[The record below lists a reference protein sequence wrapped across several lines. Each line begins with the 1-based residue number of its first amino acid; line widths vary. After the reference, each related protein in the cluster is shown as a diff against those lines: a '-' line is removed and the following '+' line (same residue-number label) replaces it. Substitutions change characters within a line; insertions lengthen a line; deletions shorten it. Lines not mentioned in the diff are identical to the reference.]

1 MDQLPPLTLFPTH
14 ESAPSDIRQVP
25 DNQEVFIDDASDA
38 SLILELLDLERD
50 KEGLEVGNHFPNR
63 TLIFLYRE
71 PCWHNNITFCV
82 GGVCICVSGC
92 EGLQEGKGVGGQRGN
107 TSQAYFPVNP
117 RVHPALTLFL

>member
-1 MDQLPPLTLFPTH
+1 MDQIPPLTLFPTH

-82 GGVCICVSGC
+82 GGVCIWIRRACLAARAFKRGR
-92 EGLQEGKGVGGQRGN
+92 GGGGRGVIHHRH
-107 TSQAYFPVNP
+107 TSMSTRASIP
-117 RVHPALTLFL
+117 L